1 MALQQKSLR
10 DYLSQHSC
18 YFIKKLILSFYFD
31 FVVFIFWE
39 IVNFFLFF
47 FLSRDQMPKFVRRY
61 INPAD

>member
-1 MALQQKSLR
+1 MPVLVGMALQQKSLR

-39 IVNFFLFF
+39 IVKFF
-47 FLSRDQMPKFVRRY
+47 FDFFPFTRSNAKVRS
-61 INPAD
+61 